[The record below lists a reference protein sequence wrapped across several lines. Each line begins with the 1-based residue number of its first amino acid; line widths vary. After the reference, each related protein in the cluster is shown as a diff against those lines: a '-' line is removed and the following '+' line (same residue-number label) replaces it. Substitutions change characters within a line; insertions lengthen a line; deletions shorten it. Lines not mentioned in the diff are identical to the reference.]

1 MKHSSD
7 SDFSHTRVPS
17 LSPLCPPQRRQSPP
31 DKSERHHREP
41 STRLRL
47 FRSLH
52 QTPAAARVR
61 FIKPGGWGQRSRGQ
75 RGRRHPL
82 DRLVLMKR
90 RRCLSVK
97 LPLLPSQ
104 ATRFS
109 QKERAAILNLRGWW
123 CSGGGVVVAGW
134 RVGAKGEKL

>member
-17 LSPLCPPQRRQSPP
+17 LSPLCPPERCQSPP

-41 STRLRL
+41 STHLRL

-52 QTPAAARVR
+52 QTPAAACVR

-75 RGRRHPL
+75 RGRRRPL
-82 DRLVLMKR
+82 DRLVLVKR
-90 RRCLSVK
+90 RRRLSAK
-97 LPLLPSQ
+97 GPLLPSQ
-104 ATRFS
+104 ATWFS
-109 QKERAAILNLRGWW
+109 QNKRAAILNLSGWW
-123 CSGGGVVVAGW
+123 CGGGRVVVAGW
-134 RVGAKGEKL
+134 